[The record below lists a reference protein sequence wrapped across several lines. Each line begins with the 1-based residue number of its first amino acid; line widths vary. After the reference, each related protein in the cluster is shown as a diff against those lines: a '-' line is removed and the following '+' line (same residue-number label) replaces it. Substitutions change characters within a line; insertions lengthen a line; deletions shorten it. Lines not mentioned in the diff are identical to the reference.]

1 MIAFI
6 HDLTIQQIFFFN
18 TGGLSFGIPIVIFLF
33 ILQLPILSL
42 YSYFAKRNF
51 IAIAMTT
58 NLLIALISLIC
69 LYLKLDRIFII
80 ISVKTGFLSFL
91 FSLLYLFTT
100 RENVFNVKMFVLFA
114 LGYSIFVVT
123 MLMVPYSMD
132 VFQVSWLYFLD

>member
-1 MIAFI
+1 
-6 HDLTIQQIFFFN
+6 
-18 TGGLSFGIPIVIFLF
+18 
-33 ILQLPILSL
+33 
-42 YSYFAKRNF
+42 
-51 IAIAMTT
+51 MTT